1 MKSLEEIQSLNHHMR
16 LALDQVTEG
25 VLVVEAESHTPIGPR
40 IVFANQAISSYSG
53 YEIPDVMGQPLGLL
67 LDRNFLPGFLDR
79 LQEIGERG
87 ESFEVEKSMHL
98 QGGDQRVF
106 QWTFIP
112 VKDSLGQTIN
122 FTIRLVDLAKDNEAK
137 NGEAL
142 HEHLAKSRLES
153 LQIVSHGIAHDFRNG
168 LVATKLAIDLVR
180 MNSSDPDVLQYLDD
194 ADQSLDANAEL
205 ATQMLEFARGEDS
218 TMKVINLHGLL
229 QKTARMSTVGN
240 NVAPEL
246 SIQPDLWDVEIDS
259 VQIRQVFQNIIIN
272 GCQAMPNGGPMHI
285 SARNATVAE
294 ANAFQIPKGN
304 YVVIGIRDRGCGIP
318 KALLSKVFDPYF
330 TTKKDGTG
338 IGLASC
344 KQIVERH
351 KGKIMVESAE
361 NVGTEFIIFLPAA
374 LAERG
379 KEDAEVPVHQAHA
392 RATREFLEANREV
405 PGADEMRKRRVLVVD
420 DDPLILKL
428 ASKMI
433 SFLGMEAVAVEDS
446 EEALARIRLA
456 FRDVN
461 PFSVVIIDL
470 NLPRLSGLDLMRE
483 IRSIDGNVKVVL
495 SSGDAM
501 AEVTRSREW
510 DGVLSKPYGKDAMEQ
525 VLTEVLQG
533 VAHHSVP
540 NYG

>member
-25 VLVVEAESHTPIGPR
+25 ILVVEAESHTPIGPR
-40 IVFANQAISSYSG
+40 IVFANRASSKLSG
-53 YEIPDVMGQPLGLL
+53 YDVPDMIGQPLGLL
-67 LDRNFLPGFLDR
+67 LDRNFLPVFLDR
-79 LQEIGERG
+79 LQEIGDRG
-87 ESFEVEKSMHL
+87 EPFEVEKNMHL
-98 QGGDQRVF
+98 QGGEQGSF
-106 QWTFIP
+106 KWTFLP
-112 VKDSLGQTIN
+112 VKDSLGRTIN
-122 FTIRLVDLAKDNEAK
+122 FTIRLVDLKQKEPTK

-180 MNSSDPDVLQYLDD
+180 MHSSDPEVLQYLDD

-240 NVAPEL
+240 NVTPEL

-318 KALLSKVFDPYF
+318 KSLLKKVFDPYF

-379 KEDAEVPVHQAHA
+379 RENAELPVHQVHA
-392 RATREFLEANREV
+392 RATREFLEADREV
-405 PGADEMRKRRVLVVD
+405 PTDVVRKRRVLVVD

-433 SFLGMEAVAVEDS
+433 FLLGMEAVAVEDS
-446 EEALARIRLA
+446 EEALSRIRQA

-483 IRSIDGNVKVVL
+483 IRSIDENVKVIL
-495 SSGDAM
+495 SSGDSM

-525 VLTEVLQG
+525 VLSEVLQG
-533 VAHHSVP
+533 AAHHSVP
-540 NYG
+540 SYG

>member
-40 IVFANQAISSYSG
+40 IVFANRAVTRFSG
-53 YEIPDVMGQPLGLL
+53 YEVPDMIGQPLGLL
-67 LDRNFLPGFLDR
+67 LDRNFLPVFLDR
-79 LQEIGERG
+79 LQEIGEKG
-87 ESFEVEKSMHL
+87 EPFEAEKSMHL
-98 QGGDQRVF
+98 QGGEQRAF
-106 QWTFIP
+106 RWTFLP
-112 VKDSLGQTIN
+112 VKDSLGRTIN
-122 FTIRLVDLAKDNEAK
+122 FTIRLIDVEKKEETK

-180 MNSSDPDVLQYLDD
+180 MHSSDPEVLQYLDD
-194 ADQSLDANAEL
+194 ANQSLDANAEL

-229 QKTARMSTVGN
+229 HKTARMSTVGN
-240 NVAPEL
+240 NVTPEL

-294 ANAFQIPKGN
+294 ANAFQIPRGN

-318 KALLSKVFDPYF
+318 KSILNKVFDPYF

-379 KEDAEVPVHQAHA
+379 KENAERPVHQAHA
-392 RATREFLEANREV
+392 RVTREFLEAKREV
-405 PGADEMRKRRVLVVD
+405 PADGVRKRRVLVVD

-433 SFLGMEAVAVEDS
+433 FLLGMEAVAVEDS
-446 EEALARIRLA
+446 EEALARIRQA
-456 FRDVN
+456 FRDVM

-483 IRSIDGNVKVVL
+483 IRRIDENVKVVL
-495 SSGDAM
+495 SSGDSM

-510 DGVLSKPYGKDAMEQ
+510 DGVLSKPYGKEAMEQ
-525 VLTEVLQG
+525 VLTAVLQG
-533 VAHHSVP
+533 AAHHSVP